1 MALLIIMTKANS
13 RIIVRKNDAFVSQQL
28 PKNWKYHKGEFDR
41 KGRPVFRNMQEAHE
55 ASRRAR
61 GEEGVNLHYDEL

>member
-1 MALLIIMTKANS
+1 MAVLVKMTKANS
-13 RIIVRKNDAFVSQQL
+13 RIIVRKNEAFVSQQL
-28 PKNWKYHKGEFDR
+28 PKNWRHHKGEFDKR
-41 KGRPVFRNMQEAHE
+41 GRPVFRNMQEAHE

>member
-1 MALLIIMTKANS
+1 MTKS
-13 RIIVRKNDAFVSQQL
+13 SHRIIVRKDEAFASQQL
-28 PKNWKYHKGEFDR
+28 PKHWKYHKGEFDK
-41 KGRPVFRNMQEAHE
+41 KGRPVFRNMAEAHE